1 MNAVMNEQPPTQY
14 GVGSVSV
21 TSSAAPKQHRNAD
34 TAPTAG
40 RDFALETG
48 SPSNVAIDCIT
59 SEEPKAPA
67 PTAKTLQPEQCGTGR
82 TSDVAI
88 DCITFEET
96 KAPAPTAKTLQPEQC
111 RAGRPKRSHAHV
123 SYCEKRTKPRT
134 ARKLSD
140 WFGFS
145 GAVTVPILKNGD
157 CFYSAI
163 VKAFE
168 SIEIDVRDL
177 LVQHGVHRAFVSQK
191 SGCQVLRAICSD
203 AVDDD
208 VFLQFQ
214 ACAHNVDFDFMK
226 RFRIKNK
233 GDLQRKMLDCGS
245 DYASSQ
251 KGAEKSIW
259 ACEFEMGALSM
270 LFTHS

>member
-1 MNAVMNEQPPTQY
+1 MTQRQVRKAPLRCTGGRSVNAVMNEQPPTQY

-40 RDFALETG
+40 RDFALQTG
-48 SPSNVAIDCIT
+48 RPSNVAIDCIT
-59 SEEPKAPA
+59 FEEPKAPA
-67 PTAKTLQPEQCGTGR
+67 PTAKTLQPEQCGT
-82 TSDVAI
+82 
-88 DCITFEET
+88 
-96 KAPAPTAKTLQPEQC
+96 
-111 RAGRPKRSHAHV
+111 GRPKRSHAHV